1 MNKEINLFVFNWQ
14 KYHIDLNTLSVL
26 KSGSKSKCWH
36 LRLSDVG
43 GHHDAD
49 FGTLTRLLTKNTCHR
64 IPKIMEQFW
73 LKDIVC
79 DIAPWNDSCNNLS
92 LISPLIHI
100 QINIYT
106 LWSMYFMRI
115 ADPWFQSLS
124 RSWSLVGSRER
135 DRRKGRQARLVR
147 WGIESY
153 QMVEQAKET
162 PVFYLLVQLVMRE
175 KPEGFRLQTIVHEPL
190 DKRY

>member
-1 MNKEINLFVFNWQ
+1 MFLMNKEINLFVFNWQ

-49 FGTLTRLLTKNTCHR
+49 FGTLTRLLTKNTCYR
-64 IPKIMEQFW
+64 IPKIMEQFC

-100 QINIYT
+100 QINIYIYP
-106 LWSMYFMRI
+106 MKYVHH
-115 ADPWFQSLS
+115 ADCGSLIS
-124 RSWSLVGSRER
+124 ILIPILILGWVERETGGRVG
-135 DRRKGRQARLVR
+135 RLGWYSEV
-147 WGIESY
+147 
-153 QMVEQAKET
+153 
-162 PVFYLLVQLVMRE
+162 
-175 KPEGFRLQTIVHEPL
+175 
-190 DKRY
+190 